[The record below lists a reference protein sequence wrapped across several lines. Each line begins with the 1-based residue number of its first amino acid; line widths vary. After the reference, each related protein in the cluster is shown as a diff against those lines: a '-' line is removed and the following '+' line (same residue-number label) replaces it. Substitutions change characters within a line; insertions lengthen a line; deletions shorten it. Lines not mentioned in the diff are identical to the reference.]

1 MNRAAAPP
9 RVPPAVSPSIPVIE
23 LAQVRVA
30 HGDRVVLDVPGLAV
44 RAGEILV
51 VIGPNGAGKS
61 TLLRVMSLLE
71 GPAGG
76 AVRFQGERVGPR
88 DGLTIRRRMASAF
101 QEPLLADTTVAENV
115 AMGLAFRGVSAA
127 DAAPRVARWLERL
140 GVGALG
146 PRQARTLSGGE
157 AQRVALARALVVEP
171 ELLLLDEPF
180 SALDQPSREALIE
193 DLGAILRADRV
204 TTVLVTHDRGE
215 ALALGDRVAVMMGGR
230 ILQMD
235 APPQVFRAPVSEEVA
250 RFVGVETIL
259 DGRVAAFD
267 GEIAV
272 VEVGGRQVEVAQ
284 PAVPGETVRLCLR
297 PEDVTLLA
305 AEPGERASSARNR
318 LTGRVTRVV
327 PSGPHL
333 RVSVDCGFLLA
344 ALVTHRS
351 AESLRLGEGVPVA
364 AQFKATALHLLRPGR
379 AAASAAA
386 SLDTATRTGV

>member
-1 MNRAAAPP
+1 MSS
-9 RVPPAVSPSIPVIE
+9 PPALAIPVVE

-30 HGDRVVLDVPGLAV
+30 HAGRVVLEVPALTV
-44 RAGEILV
+44 RGGEILV

-61 TLLRVMSLLE
+61 TLLRVVGLLE

-76 AVRFQGERVGPR
+76 AVRFQGERVAPG
-88 DGLTIRRRMASAF
+88 GALAVRRRMASAF

-115 AMGLAFRGVSAA
+115 AMGLSFRGVSAA
-127 DAAPRVARWLERL
+127 EAAPRVARWLTRL

-146 PRQARTLSGGE
+146 ARQARTLSGGE
-157 AQRVALARALVVEP
+157 AQRVALARALVLEP

-193 DLGAILRADRV
+193 DLGAILRADRI
-204 TTVLVTHDRGE
+204 TTVFVTHDRGE
-215 ALALGDRVAVMMGGR
+215 ALALGDRVAVMMDGR
-230 ILQMD
+230 ILQVD
-235 APPQVFRAPVSEEVA
+235 TPAQVFRAPVSEAVA

-259 DGRVAAFD
+259 DCRVLEYD

-272 VEVGGRQVEVAQ
+272 VQVGGRTIEVAQ
-284 PAVPGETVRLCLR
+284 PAAPGEIVRLCLR

-305 AEPGERASSARNR
+305 PEPADRASSARNR
-318 LTGRVTRVV
+318 LSGKVVRIV

-333 RVSVDCGFLLA
+333 RVSVDCGFILA

-351 AESLRLGEGVPVA
+351 AESLRLGEGVPIS
-364 AQFKATALHLLRPGR
+364 AQFKATALHLLRPGGG
-379 AAASAAA
+379 AGGGAA
-386 SLDTATRTGV
+386 SLDTATRAGV